1 MGSRPY
7 VVAHLAV
14 SVEGAMTGFEPDLAR
29 FYALA
34 TTWQE
39 DVTLVGADTILAQE
53 PVLRSA
59 PRPGPAAAGP
69 LLAVVD
75 GRGRVREWE
84 ALRQLGYWS
93 DVVALYAE
101 STPPRP
107 PDRTV
112 AELIVGFDR
121 IELEEALQ
129 ALAGREGVEVIR
141 VDSGGTLVGVLL
153 EQGLVDEVSLLV
165 HPVLVGAQAKFWY
178 GASVAATELD
188 LVSTEQYEGGLLWL
202 RYRKKVASPPGGDSR
217 VRA

>member
-14 SVEGAMTGFEPDLAR
+14 SVEGAMTGFEPDFAR

-93 DVVALYAE
+93 DVVALHAE

-112 AELIVGFDR
+112 AELIGGFDR
-121 IELEEALQ
+121 IELEKAPRSRQQ
-129 ALAGREGVEVIR
+129 AEGMNDDTLYSIGELARRTGLAVRTIR
-141 VDSGGTLVGVLL
+141 FYSDSGL
-153 EQGLVDEVSLLV
+153 EV
-165 HPVLVGAQAKFWY
+165 
-178 GASVAATELD
+178 
-188 LVSTEQYEGGLLWL
+188 WL
-202 RYRKKVASPPGGDSR
+202 SG
-217 VRA
+217 

>member
-14 SVEGAMTGFEPDLAR
+14 SVEGAMTGFEPDMAR

-53 PVLRSA
+53 PALRSA
-59 PRPGPAAAGP
+59 RRPGPTAAGP

-75 GRGRVREWE
+75 GRGCVREWE

-93 DVVALYAE
+93 EVVALYAE

-107 PDRTV
+107 PDSAV

-121 IELEEALQ
+121 IDLKEALQ
-129 ALAGREGVEVIR
+129 ALAARNGVEVIR

-165 HPVLVGAQAKFWY
+165 HPVLVGAQAAKYWY

-188 LVSTEQYEGGLLWL
+188 LVSTEQFERGLLWL
-202 RYRKKVASPPGGDSR
+202 RYRKKN
-217 VRA
+217 